1 MTLIRRPMDKRTK
14 IAAIVERLAV
24 APVVPA
30 PDESL
35 FVSGVLDSFQLVD
48 MVLILESEFSIKI
61 PHADL
66 VPGNFDSLTRI
77 EAYVEA
83 RCHQGSLN

>member
-1 MTLIRRPMDKRTK
+1 MDKRTK
-14 IAAIVERLAV
+14 IAAIIERLAV

-35 FVSGVLDSFQLVD
+35 FESGALDSLQLVD

-61 PHADL
+61 PHADC
-66 VPGNFDSLTRI
+66 VPSNFDSITRI

-83 RCHQGSLN
+83 RCNHGSPASVS